1 MALGGIRLGGSEG
14 RHGDEQSPDWTSWCS
29 TATAHPSCR
38 VDSRSRGAADPVY
51 NRPARMTTTPAVSA
65 AAAGHLASAAA
76 LPLGRLGSTE
86 LRVRAL
92 RVPAQRATPEAKRP
106 AICRPPARTD
116 VAAIQSSLSAVQRR
130 PVQLAEAF
138 YAHLFEL
145 APPAR
150 ALFPAD
156 LTEQMQKMTTVLIG
170 VITTLSDTYQ
180 DGQDG
185 QITAL
190 EQSLARLGTLHR
202 TRWQVQPEHY
212 HYIPHA
218 LTRAVRDVA
227 GPAWCGTLSSNWIA
241 LIQWINSHMLAGADQ
256 ESTNG
261 DTASPF

>member
-1 MALGGIRLGGSEG
+1 MAN
-14 RHGDEQSPDWTSWCS
+14 
-29 TATAHPSCR
+29 AHPRCP
-38 VDSRSRGAADPVY
+38 VDSRSRCAADPIY
-51 NRPARMTTTPAVSA
+51 SRRACMTTTPAVPTA
-65 AAAGHLASAAA
+65 AAPGHSASAAA
-76 LPLGRLGSTE
+76 PSLGRLASAE
-86 LRVRAL
+86 LRI
-92 RVPAQRATPEAKRP
+92 PAQRATREPSRP
-106 AICRPPARTD
+106 TICRRPARTD

-150 ALFPAD
+150 ALFPTD
-156 LTEQMQKMTTVLIG
+156 LTQQMQKMATALIG
-170 VITTLSDTYQ
+170 VVTTLSDTYQ

-190 EQSLARLGTLHR
+190 EQALARLGALHR
-202 TRWQVQPEHY
+202 TRWQIQPEHY

-241 LIQWINSHMLAGADQ
+241 LIQWINSHMLAGANQ
-256 ESTNG
+256 ESASA
-261 DTASPF
+261 DTADPF